1 MLLRLC
7 RGKSRRKRD
16 FRKVLNRVG
25 TDGATNWLRAKL
37 LAFQFAVL
45 RAKVRGAVAAAYFG
59 MRPVISSPRRNPHTH
74 TVRPKS
80 GLLREVLKFGHAFS
94 GRQGGKEVYEPEASK
109 GERTKLRMAGEECCR
124 QETEKEGEWKK
135 EGRGKKLCHRP
146 R

>member
-25 TDGATNWLRAKL
+25 TDGATNWLQAKL

-74 TVRPKS
+74 SP
-80 GLLREVLKFGHAFS
+80 
-94 GRQGGKEVYEPEASK
+94 
-109 GERTKLRMAGEECCR
+109 
-124 QETEKEGEWKK
+124 TEKWAAAGSFKVWTRFLGETM
-135 EGRGKKLCHRP
+135 GRGCTSRKRARAKERS
-146 R
+146 